1 MHVISTSAGKQNY
14 VTRWWSAMAMNSV
27 SLIVALWVV
36 LAYQHN
42 RTPLDLALIPA
53 LAGIVFLPVVAW
65 KRFRL
70 IDYGDA
76 EKPSLATGF
85 YALLLAIGVHAI
97 EDQTLLD
104 RSAGLWSGVMVG
116 LILSALILWFERP
129 VKAFWAFVTIAVLIF
144 AAWGMT
150 QTANCLL
157 DHSPDVSVQTGIDN
171 RYTTEPHCSFGGGP
185 YSSGSCR
192 GQFSQNVIL
201 SPVPYG
207 LPAQL
212 SVDGDWY
219 RRAQIGDH
227 VCITVHSGRFG
238 ARWYSFDLCP
248 RA

>member
-1 MHVISTSAGKQNY
+1 MHVISIPAGEQSY

-27 SLIVALWVV
+27 ALIIALWVV

-42 RTPLDLALIPA
+42 RSPLDMALIPA
-53 LAGIVFLPVVAW
+53 LAGIAVLPAVAW

-85 YALLLAIGVHAI
+85 YALLLSIGVHAI

-104 RSAGLWSGVMVG
+104 RSAGLWAGVMVG

-144 AAWGMT
+144 AAWGMA
-150 QTANCLL
+150 QIVNCLL
-157 DHSPDVSVQTGIDN
+157 DNSPEVAVQTGIDS
-171 RYTTEPHCSFGGGP
+171 RYATEPFCTHGGR
-185 YSSGSCR
+185 YSSGSCV
-192 GQFSQNVIL
+192 GKFAKYAVL
-201 SPVPYG
+201 SPLPYG

-212 SVDGDWY
+212 SVDSGWY
-219 RRAQIGDH
+219 RRAQIGDR
-227 VCITVHSGRFG
+227 VCITVHSGRLR